1 MELQDIARG
10 GNRGRMSGRGKRER
24 EVKTGRGIGQD
35 KDVKTAGEDGTGR
48 ETKKGGKL
56 NITRRSGRVRTLGTI
71 PKAGSRPPETR
82 DYRIYRLSAKEWVV
96 YGCMGISACAVVAY
110 TFYRSFMAFLI
121 MMPAGLLFPL
131 YKKRD
136 LKQERTRQLGLQ
148 FKEGILVLASYLG
161 AGYSLENGLAMCTGE
176 LEGISGKQGMI
187 TEEFAILASG
197 VRMNRPV
204 ELLLMELGA
213 RSGLEDVEHF
223 AQVFA
228 AARRSGGEL
237 VGIINYTAGIIRDKV
252 QVQEEIHTMTASR
265 EFEQKIMNGIPFL
278 IVLYIDLTSPGFFRV
293 MYETMMGR
301 AVMTICLAVYLGAWL
316 LSKRILEIE
325 V

>member
-1 MELQDIARG
+1 M
-10 GNRGRMSGRGKRER
+10 
-24 EVKTGRGIGQD
+24 
-35 KDVKTAGEDGTGR
+35 
-48 ETKKGGKL
+48 
-56 NITRRSGRVRTLGTI
+56 
-71 PKAGSRPPETR
+71 
-82 DYRIYRLSAKEWVV
+82 
-96 YGCMGISACAVVAY
+96 
-110 TFYRSFMAFLI
+110 
-121 MMPAGLLFPL
+121 
-131 YKKRD
+131 
-136 LKQERTRQLGLQ
+136 
-148 FKEGILVLASYLG
+148 LASYLG

-176 LEGISGKQGMI
+176 LEGIYGKQGMI

-301 AVMTICLAVYLGAWL
+301 TVMTICLAVYLGAWL

>member
-1 MELQDIARG
+1 MEKWKWNPYMNMTGKQDGLKQRGCLKTGKSLELQDIARG

-35 KDVKTAGEDGTGR
+35 KDVKTAGEDGPGR

-176 LEGISGKQGMI
+176 LEGIYGKQGMI

-204 ELLLMELGA
+204 ASLDGTWGQK
-213 RSGLEDVEHF
+213 RS
-223 AQVFA
+223 
-228 AARRSGGEL
+228 
-237 VGIINYTAGIIRDKV
+237 
-252 QVQEEIHTMTASR
+252 
-265 EFEQKIMNGIPFL
+265 
-278 IVLYIDLTSPGFFRV
+278 
-293 MYETMMGR
+293 
-301 AVMTICLAVYLGAWL
+301 
-316 LSKRILEIE
+316 
-325 V
+325 

>member
-1 MELQDIARG
+1 MA
-10 GNRGRMSGRGKRER
+10 GRGMRRR
-24 EVKTGRGIGQD
+24 EVKTDRP
-35 KDVKTAGEDGTGR
+35 
-48 ETKKGGKL
+48 
-56 NITRRSGRVRTLGTI
+56 SGPARKNG
-71 PKAGSRPPETR
+71 PGPPDTR
-82 DYRIYRLSAKEWVV
+82 DYRVYRLSTREWIL

-110 TFYRSFMAFLI
+110 TFYRSLIAFLL
-121 MMPAGLLFPL
+121 MMPVGMLYPL

-136 LKQERTRQLGLQ
+136 LRQERIRQLGLQ

-176 LEGISGKQGMI
+176 LEGIYGKQGMI
-187 TEEFAILASG
+187 TEEFATLTNG

-204 ELLLMELGA
+204 ELLLMEFGA
-213 RSGLEDVEHF
+213 RSGLEDVDHF

-237 VGIINYTAGIIRDKV
+237 VGIINYTVGIIRDKV
-252 QVQEEIHTMTASR
+252 QVQEEIHTMTAAR
-265 EFEQKIMNGIPFL
+265 VFEQKIMNGIPFL

-301 AVMTICLAVYLGAWL
+301 AVMTICLAVYLGAWM
-316 LSKRILEIE
+316 LSKKILEIE